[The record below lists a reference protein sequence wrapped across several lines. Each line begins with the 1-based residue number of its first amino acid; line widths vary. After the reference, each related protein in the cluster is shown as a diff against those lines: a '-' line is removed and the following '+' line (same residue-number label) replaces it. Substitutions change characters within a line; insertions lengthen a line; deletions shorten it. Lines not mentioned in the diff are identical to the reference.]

1 MQKDKPVPS
10 SEAMWRYWHSAWIL
24 LVEAVL
30 RVLRAITLLYLSMV
44 KRFRQPVA
52 SKGAARFQSSHSA
65 YPAPTA
71 FAVSEHDMSHLS
83 SAAFVKAT
91 LERLDA
97 LSGGSGSVPVA
108 FYDDQPNMTNAS
120 PEIFDGEPSKPIF
133 DDTPRVRKE
142 HHVTMISR
150 NDARHK
156 HFVEFVDRL
165 ASELQSLYPNF
176 VIYNPII
183 WAAGTGGGFDWHTD
197 NDAFMLP
204 GSLQAWMNL
213 WCSDD
218 CNHGLE
224 VADVR
229 VAGLSSGCIVGPF
242 DCSLSPEA
250 GLKAHRVRIPPA
262 SRCNWAPFVLNLFPL
277 GSIHRTV
284 CCSGETAG
292 HGAIGRRVTLAFRM
306 TPKHL
311 ILDTEAVLRLRTL
324 ANLDIET
331 LATAISEA
339 TRVRAAKG
347 DPLQLYSGTAQTIQ
361 QLACRRAVK
370 GAIEQAAPAVSL
382 CEFMALLIRMT
393 LAYCAS
399 DHFVAELDSFGFAHN
414 SRWEV
419 MQSYNAA
426 TGSHFL
432 RKANC
437 HALWAIAWLEEQVWP
452 AVKAT
457 VMQGLLRRAPPRR
470 RYGVMQPGEQWG
482 AP

>member
-1 MQKDKPVPS
+1 M
-10 SEAMWRYWHSAWIL
+10 
-24 LVEAVL
+24 
-30 RVLRAITLLYLSMV
+30 LRAITLLYLSMV
-44 KRFRQPVA
+44 KRFRK
-52 SKGAARFQSSHSA
+52 SAARKGGTQFQSLQSM
-65 YPAPTA
+65 YPAPTT

-83 SAAFVKAT
+83 SVAFVKAT
-91 LERLDA
+91 LEHLDA
-97 LSGGSGSVPVA
+97 LSGGSGSAPVT
-108 FYDDQPNMTNAS
+108 FYDGQPNMFQAN
-120 PEIFDGEPSKPIF
+120 PKILDGQFRKPIF
-133 DDTPRVRKE
+133 DDNPRVRAE
-142 HHVTMISR
+142 HHVTKISR
-150 NDARHK
+150 NDATHK
-156 HFVEFVDRL
+156 HFVDLVDRL

-229 VAGLSSGCIVGPF
+229 VAGLSCGCIVGPF

-262 SRCNWAPFVLNLFPL
+262 RRCNWAPFVLNLFPL

-284 CCSGETAG
+284 CCSGKAAG
-292 HGAIGRRVTLAFRM
+292 HGAIGRRLTLAFRM
-306 TPKHL
+306 APKRL

-331 LATAISEA
+331 LATAISDA

-347 DPLQLYSGTAQTIQ
+347 APLQLYSGTAQTIQ

-382 CEFMALLIRMT
+382 CEFVALLIRMT

-414 SRWEV
+414 SRWET
-419 MQSYNAA
+419 MRSYNAV

-432 RKANC
+432 RKVNY

-452 AVKAT
+452 AVEAT

-470 RYGVMQPGEQWG
+470 YGVMQPGEWWG
-482 AP
+482 AL